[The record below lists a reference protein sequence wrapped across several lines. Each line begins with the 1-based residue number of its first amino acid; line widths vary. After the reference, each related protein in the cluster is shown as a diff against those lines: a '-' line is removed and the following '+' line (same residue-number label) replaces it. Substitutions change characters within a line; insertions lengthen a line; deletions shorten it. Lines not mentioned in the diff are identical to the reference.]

1 MNKKSKQVSCIILA
15 GGEGKRVGGVDKG
28 LVTYKNTP
36 LIEHALASI
45 KPQVDE
51 IIISANRNIDTYK
64 KYGYKVISDTSDD
77 YRGPL
82 AGITAALPYCRNEW
96 VFIIPCDM
104 PFLPV
109 NIVERLSAET
119 EKYISIAESNH
130 KMQLVF
136 LMHKKLQT
144 SIRQSLGNNQLR
156 LMQWIKSHQP
166 VIISFTEDNAFKNF
180 NCRDDLDQ

>member
-1 MNKKSKQVSCIILA
+1 MQVSCIILA

-36 LIEHALASI
+36 LIEHVLTSI

-51 IIISANRNIDTYK
+51 IIISANRNIDTYE

-82 AGITAALPYCRNEW
+82 AGIAAALPYCTNEW
-96 VFIIPCDM
+96 VLVVPCDM
-104 PFLPV
+104 PFLPG
-109 NIVERLSAET
+109 NIVEKLSAE
-119 EKYISIAESNH
+119 KKQSISIVESNS

-136 LMHKKLQT
+136 LLHTRLQA
-144 SIRQSLGNNQLR
+144 SIQQSLDNNQLR
-156 LMQWIKSHQP
+156 LMQWVKSHQP
-166 VIISFTEDNAFKNF
+166 AIINFSDDAFKNF
-180 NCRDDLDQ
+180 NHRDDLD